1 MRVKIA
7 GGERKEEREKKM
19 SICGVHCVFEG
30 SRVANQRP
38 TEKADGG
45 RKNKTYA
52 HKEKRGR
59 RMRAKRRE
67 EGRGRKFSR
76 YHY

>member
-7 GGERKEEREKKM
+7 GGERKEEREKKT
-19 SICGVHCVFEG
+19 SLCGVHCVFESS
-30 SRVANQRP
+30 SRVGNQRP

-52 HKEKRGR
+52 QKEKR
-59 RMRAKRRE
+59 
-67 EGRGRKFSR
+67 
-76 YHY
+76 